1 MRAILSHSRL
11 FRAST
16 RRILSLFFSID
27 RRVFT
32 EPQPASAHSLLKL
45 QGTVPMQNAKTIAC
59 GNAGRL
65 EMVLLLALLTS
76 ALSAGGVLLFLKCQH
91 DRQAHLAA
99 TETVLQEGEALLD
112 AMNGLSLAGTPNLT
126 PAHWRHFS
134 TVVDSAFS
142 VRKDVQSISVTRDG
156 VTIFH
161 RQAGGLRPPPPA
173 PPLPDGWP
181 QATTNPAAETEMSQG
196 SIEIGGVHQPVFV
209 ISRTTTLKDGSKV
222 VTEATFKREAVG
234 TEEQTARALVSSL
247 FSFSVGVLILSFA
260 ACALVL
266 IVALTRDRRRE
277 ARSRQEEHLA
287 FSGVLANGILHDF
300 RNPMS
305 AVRLDAQMLGKEM
318 KRPEGF
324 RPERVRDLS
333 ERIARTMERMDKVFQ
348 EFLFLAKPADEK
360 PEHVD
365 LEQVVRECVD
375 TLAPRVEQAGVTIK
389 TNRLSE
395 LPHAAA
401 FPFALRRALLNVLM
415 NAVQFAPKGS
425 EITVT
430 LDHHGDRVVTD
441 VLDRGPGIAPEKR
454 EKVFEMFETGRPE
467 GTGLGLFLARTA
479 IRRCGGD
486 IQAHAREGGG
496 ADLRIT
502 LPATPSKTG
511 RTVDPATPPANP

>member
-1 MRAILSHSRL
+1 
-11 FRAST
+11 
-16 RRILSLFFSID
+16 
-27 RRVFT
+27 
-32 EPQPASAHSLLKL
+32 
-45 QGTVPMQNAKTIAC
+45 MQNVHPIAPY
-59 GNAGRL
+59 NAGRL
-65 EMVLLLALLTS
+65 EMILLLALLTS
-76 ALSAGGVLLFLKCQH
+76 ALIAGGVLHFLKGQH

-112 AMNGLSLAGTPNLT
+112 AINGLSIAGTPNLT

-161 RQAGGLRPPPPA
+161 RQAGGLRPPPPE
-173 PPLPDGWP
+173 PPSPETALLA
-181 QATTNPAAETEMSQG
+181 ATNRVPETEMSQG

-209 ISRTTTLKDGSKV
+209 ISRTLTLKDGSKV

-234 TEEQTARALVSSL
+234 AAEQTARALVSSL

-266 IVALTRDRRRE
+266 VIALTRDRRRE

-305 AVRLDAQMLGKEM
+305 AVRLDAQMLVKEM
-318 KRPEGF
+318 RRPDGF
-324 RPERVRDLS
+324 RPERVHDLS

-360 PEHVD
+360 PENVD

-375 TLAPRVEQAGVTIK
+375 TLAPRVEQAGITIH
-389 TNRLSE
+389 TVCGNG
-395 LPHAAA
+395 LPQAAA

-415 NAVQFAPKGS
+415 NAIQFAPKGS

-430 LDHHGDRVVTD
+430 ITRRGDRLVTD
-441 VLDRGPGIAPEKR
+441 VLDRGPGIPPEKR
-454 EKVFEMFETGRPE
+454 AKVFEMFETGRPE

-479 IRRCGGD
+479 IRRCDGD

-496 ADLRIT
+496 AALRIT
-502 LPATPSKTG
+502 LPAIPDKSERQAASTPAPTH
-511 RTVDPATPPANP
+511 P

>member
-1 MRAILSHSRL
+1 MI
-11 FRAST
+11 
-16 RRILSLFFSID
+16 
-27 RRVFT
+27 
-32 EPQPASAHSLLKL
+32 
-45 QGTVPMQNAKTIAC
+45 
-59 GNAGRL
+59 
-65 EMVLLLALLTS
+65 LLLVLLTS
-76 ALSAGGVLLFLKCQH
+76 ALCAGGVLHFLKWQH

-112 AMNGLSLAGTPNLT
+112 AINGLGIASTPNLS
-126 PAHWRHFS
+126 PIRWRQFA

-156 VTIFH
+156 VTLFH
-161 RQAGGLRPPPPA
+161 RQAGGLSPPPE
-173 PPLPDGWP
+173 PPLPDDGSSAVP
-181 QATTNPAAETEMSQG
+181 KSAAETEMSQG
-196 SIEIGGVHQPVFV
+196 SIEIGGVRQPVFV
-209 ISRTTTLKDGSKV
+209 ISRTVTLGDGSKV

-234 TEEQTARALVSSL
+234 AEEKTSRALVSSL
-247 FSFSVGVLILSFA
+247 FSFSVAVLVLSFA
-260 ACALVL
+260 VCALVL
-266 IVALTRDRRRE
+266 IIAVARDRRRE
-277 ARSRQEEHLA
+277 KRSRQEEHLA

-318 KRPEGF
+318 KRTDGF

-360 PEHVD
+360 PESVD
-365 LEQVVRECVD
+365 IEQVVRECVD
-375 TLAPRVEQAGVTIK
+375 TLAPRAEQAGVAVK
-389 TNRLSE
+389 TARLSD
-395 LPHAAA
+395 LPRATA

-430 LDHHGDRVVTD
+430 LAHEDGRVLVD
-441 VLDRGPGIAPEKR
+441 VLDRGPGIPPEKR
-454 EKVFEMFETGRPE
+454 DKVFEMFVTGRPE

-486 IQAHAREGGG
+486 LRAFGRDGGG

-502 LPATPSKTG
+502 LP
-511 RTVDPATPPANP
+511 TVPLPPAATQLPTPKSQL